1 MVEEVTENMG
11 FRWSVKL
18 FHIYFGKYS
27 TEIVHFGLKLK
38 ISILRNNENVFCGNL
53 LRDSGT
59 RAHGVANFSLLGHIQ

>member
-18 FHIYFGKYS
+18 FLIYLGKYS
-27 TEIVHFGLKLK
+27 AEIVHFGLKLK
-38 ISILRNNENVFCGNL
+38 ISILRNCENIFCGNL

-59 RAHGVANFSLLGHIQ
+59 RTHGVANFPLLGHIQ